1 MEVKERIVQEACRFF
16 LNEGVRRIT
25 MDEVAR
31 RLGMSKRTI
40 YEHFRDKTELLHCCM
55 LASFAQNDEEIAQ
68 LEGNCDHLLEF
79 VLRIL
84 DYGSRSVK
92 IINPAFFED
101 LRLYYPKLY
110 NEMVAYRREEMVDQL
125 RKLIE
130 QGKKGGYFRSGTNA
144 ALVAKIFMEQMM
156 AMNRRDVFPPEL
168 FSQAELFE
176 TLFLTTIRGISTRN
190 GLQELDQLLNDY
202 QKKQL

>member
-1 MEVKERIVQEACRFF
+1 
-16 LNEGVRRIT
+16 

-55 LASFAQNDEEIAQ
+55 LASFAQNDAEIAQ

-130 QGKKGGYFRSGTNA
+130 QGMKGGYFRSGTNA
-144 ALVAKIFMEQMM
+144 ALVAKIFMEQML

-168 FSQAELFE
+168 FSQSELFE
-176 TLFLTTIRGISTRN
+176 TLFLTTIRGISTKN
-190 GLQELDQLLNDY
+190 GLQELDQLLSDY

>member
-40 YEHFRDKTELLHCCM
+40 YEHFRDKTELLHSCM
-55 LASFAQNDEEIAQ
+55 LQSFARNDAEIAQ
-68 LEGNCDHLLEF
+68 LEGNCEHLLEF

-84 DYGSRSVK
+84 DYGSHSVK

-130 QGKKGGYFRSGTNA
+130 QGMKGGYFRSGTNA
-144 ALVAKIFMEQMM
+144 ALVAKIFMEQML

-168 FSQAELFE
+168 FSQSELFE
-176 TLFLTTIRGISTRN
+176 TLFLTTIRGISTKN
-190 GLQELDQLLNDY
+190 GLQELDQLLSDY

>member
-40 YEHFRDKTELLHCCM
+40 YEHFRDKTELLHSCM
-55 LASFAQNDEEIAQ
+55 LQSFAQNDEEIAQ

-84 DYGSRSVK
+84 DYGSHSVK

-101 LRLYYPKLY
+101 LRLFYPKLY
-110 NEMVAYRREEMVDQL
+110 EEVVAYRREAMVDQL
-125 RKLIE
+125 RNLIE

-176 TLFLTTIRGISTRN
+176 TLFLTTIRGISTKN

>member
-40 YEHFRDKTELLHCCM
+40 YEHFRDKTELLHSCM
-55 LASFAQNDEEIAQ
+55 LQSFARNDAEIAQ
-68 LEGNCDHLLEF
+68 LEGNCEHLLEF

-84 DYGSRSVK
+84 DYGSHSVK

-110 NEMVAYRREEMVDQL
+110 NEMVAYRREAMVDQL

-130 QGKKGGYFRSGTNA
+130 QGMKGGYFRQGTNA
-144 ALVAKIFMEQMM
+144 ALVAKIFMEQML

-168 FSQAELFE
+168 FSQSELFE
-176 TLFLTTIRGISTRN
+176 TLFLTTIRGISTKN
-190 GLQELDQLLNDY
+190 GLQELDQLLSDY

>member
-1 MEVKERIVQEACRFF
+1 
-16 LNEGVRRIT
+16 
-25 MDEVAR
+25 
-31 RLGMSKRTI
+31 
-40 YEHFRDKTELLHCCM
+40 
-55 LASFAQNDEEIAQ
+55 
-68 LEGNCDHLLEF
+68 
-79 VLRIL
+79 
-84 DYGSRSVK
+84 
-92 IINPAFFED
+92 
-101 LRLYYPKLY
+101 
-110 NEMVAYRREEMVDQL
+110 MVDQL

-130 QGKKGGYFRSGTNA
+130 QGKEGGYFRSGTNA